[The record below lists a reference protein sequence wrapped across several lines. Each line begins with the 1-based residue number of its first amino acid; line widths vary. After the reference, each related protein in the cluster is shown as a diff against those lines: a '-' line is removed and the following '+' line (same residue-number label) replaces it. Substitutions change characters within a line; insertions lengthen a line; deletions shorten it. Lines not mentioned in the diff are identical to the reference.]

1 MRISGRVDKS
11 RNGRLRRAWLDCQ
24 PGQKERKR
32 EGKKERKKEKKRK
45 RTARFGG
52 LSRPV
57 PSIGHQKVFASIWWI
72 EPKWRRICFFFAL
85 FFLVGWFVVFLLQF
99 FFLFR
104 WLPFFFLKRRISKSP
119 TIKTNEIP
127 KKNSGAIEHFE
138 GMNGE
143 KKTKKESEND
153 ERLQ

>member
-32 EGKKERKKEKKRK
+32 EGKRERKKERKKKND
-45 RTARFGG
+45 
-52 LSRPV
+52 S
-57 PSIGHQKVFASIWWI
+57 
-72 EPKWRRICFFFAL
+72 
-85 FFLVGWFVVFLLQF
+85 
-99 FFLFR
+99 FR
-104 WLPFFFLKRRISKSP
+104 WLVSARPIDRPSKSIRFYLMNRAEMKKNLFLFCAFFFGWLVCCFSFTIFFPVQVAPFFFFKKRRISKSP

-127 KKNSGAIEHFE
+127 KKNSGVIEHFE

>member
-11 RNGRLRRAWLDCQ
+11 PSTRLIGLPAGPERK
-24 PGQKERKR
+24 KERRKER
-32 EGKKERKKEKKRK
+32 KKERKKKKK
-45 RTARFGG
+45 NG
-52 LSRPV
+52 S
-57 PSIGHQKVFASIWWI
+57 
-72 EPKWRRICFFFAL
+72 
-85 FFLVGWFVVFLLQF
+85 
-99 FFLFR
+99 FR
-104 WLPFFFLKRRISKSP
+104 WLVSARPIDRPSKSIRFYLMNRAEIKKNLFLFCAFFFGRLVCCFSFTIFFPVQVAPFFFLKRRISKSP

-127 KKNSGAIEHFE
+127 KKNSGVIEHFE